1 LGTNSEFG
9 RSYIAWCR
17 FRLMQQYWPRVER
30 CISELTEEEVWW
42 RQHETNNSVG
52 NLVLHL
58 TGNLGQ
64 FILSGIG
71 GMNDTRS
78 KEKEFSERQRIPKDE
93 LIRGL
98 KQALLDADDTL
109 SRLDAGRLLDTT
121 TVQNRVRPIFEIVAV
136 VVEHFAL
143 HCGQIIYITKLK
155 TGEDLKFQ

>member
-1 LGTNSEFG
+1 METNSELG
-9 RSYIAWCR
+9 KAYVEWCR
-17 FRLMQQYWPRVER
+17 FRLQKQYWPRVER
-30 CISELTEEEVWW
+30 CIAELTEEEIWW

-71 GMNDTRS
+71 GKKDTRN
-78 KEKEFSERQRIPKDE
+78 KEREFSERQGIPKAE

-98 KQALLDADDTL
+98 RDALFAADDTL
-109 SRLDAGRLLDTT
+109 SKLDGARLLETT
-121 TVQNRVRPIFEIVAV
+121 TIQERSRPLFEVLAV
-136 VVEHFAL
+136 VVEHFSL

-155 TGEDLKFQ
+155 TGKDLKF

>member
-1 LGTNSEFG
+1 MGMNEDFG
-9 RSYIAWCR
+9 RKYIEWCR

-30 CISELTEEEVWW
+30 CISELSEEEVWW

-64 FILSGIG
+64 FILSGVG
-71 GMNDTRS
+71 GTKDTRN
-78 KEKEFSERQRIPKDE
+78 KEKEFSERQRIPKEE
-93 LIRGL
+93 LVRGL
-98 KQALLDADDTL
+98 KQALFAADATL
-109 SRLDAGRLLDTT
+109 SQLDPSRLLETT
-121 TVQNRVRPIFEIVAV
+121 TVQDRERRIFEVLAV

-155 TGEDLKFQ
+155 TGKDLKF